1 MNSALNKVVVGP
13 VNSAWIV
20 RKQYGYCSYTLEKK
34 KKEEAENANSKRGRA
49 NQTLTQYN
57 PNEAYVYLIVT
68 KASHKK
74 VY

>member
-1 MNSALNKVVVGP
+1 MVTAHTR
-13 VNSAWIV
+13 W
-20 RKQYGYCSYTLEKK
+20 KK